1 MQITFI
7 AALLLS
13 TLNSVA
19 DDPPPPNPD
28 NPVDYVEWI
37 NAKYGRDDAAN
48 AADKYDAAAKAYVD
62 DEEARKILS
71 APKGADWTKHDRDV
85 IRAWIASNEECLS
98 DFTAASKL
106 RHCYFKLDLN
116 GKPLD
121 ELYSRK
127 THPARHVARLLT
139 ARAKLKLNEGDWR
152 GAVDDCAAIRRFG
165 HHLMSQ
171 PSLLDYLAG
180 VGATAWCYDVLL
192 EVPRRAAE
200 GADYAALVK
209 KVRKFDRP
217 ISLRPLRQLET
228 EKLILWDLIQRLM
241 RDTDADGKLDHIEKA
256 AIKPVTL
263 QSVIAE
269 TEEALDRIRKAFT
282 SDYETANRQSEQA
295 ERWLSSR
302 KSSLAGLL
310 LTNLTRFARTQRKMK
325 AERNAV
331 RVVLRLHAYYAEHGK
346 WPKTLADATKGA
358 SSAIRR
364 DLFSGKDMIYRIVNG
379 QPLLYSV
386 GVDGDDDGGKPA
398 ADGKRWSDNGDAVFW
413 P

>member
-1 MQITFI
+1 MII
-7 AALLLS
+7 VALLLS
-13 TLNSVA
+13 TLCGIA

-28 NPVDYVEWI
+28 KPVDYVEWI
-37 NAKYGRDDAAN
+37 NAKYGRDGTEN
-48 AADKYDAAAKAYVD
+48 AAEQYDAADAAYVD
-62 DEEARKILS
+62 DKEALKILS
-71 APKGADWTKHDRDV
+71 ASMDAEWTEHDLEV
-85 IRAWIASNEECLS
+85 IRSWIAANEKCLS
-98 DFTAASKL
+98 VLTGATGI
-106 RHCYFKLDLN
+106 RHCYFKLKLS
-116 GKPLD
+116 GEQLP
-121 ELYSRK
+121 ELFASR
-127 THPARHVARLLT
+127 PNPVRRGVARLLA
-139 ARAKLKLNEGDWR
+139 ARAKLKLNERDWR
-152 GAVDDCAAIRRFG
+152 GAVDDCAALRRFAR
-165 HHLMSQ
+165 HMMSQ
-171 PSLLDYLAG
+171 PALIDYRAG

-209 KVRKFDRP
+209 EVRKFDRP
-217 ISLRPLRQLET
+217 ISLRAIRQLET
-228 EKLILWDLIQRLM
+228 EKLILWDTIQRLM

-263 QSVIAE
+263 ESVIAE

-282 SDYETANRQSEQA
+282 SDYETANRQSEQV

-302 KSSLAGLL
+302 KSSLTGLL
-310 LTNLTRFARTQRKMK
+310 LTNLTKVARPQRRMK
-325 AERNAV
+325 AQRNAV

-346 WPKTLADATKGA
+346 WPKTLAEATEGA

-364 DLFSGKDMIYRIVNG
+364 DQFSGKDMIYRIVNG

-398 ADGKRWSDNGDAVFW
+398 TDGKRWSDNGDAVFW